1 MQLIF
6 LTQSVDNLAFTHSHN
21 MHNVWLNFKN
31 NLKEIIILR
40 FI

>member
-6 LTQSVDNLAFTHSHN
+6 LTQTVDNFAFTHSHN
-21 MHNVWLNFKN
+21 MHNLWLNLEN
-31 NLKEIIILR
+31 NLKEIIIFC